1 MKYIGH
7 SWGNQNDGILFFVQR
22 LQEMLFHYS
31 DDIVKAPVH
40 NSATLIMEYLIT
52 DKDVS
57 VQKYHLDYI
66 AEELKDS
73 LERDS
78 IAKSCLG
85 TDNINR
91 IISEMKNDQGNLIKY
106 LYSSLPF
113 EVYHKKTC
121 LYLLEKINNPNQK
134 EEIEYALRTW
144 IASVVYGGYR
154 SEYIYRHLNK
164 LFAEVVG
171 NPYEV
176 AENFINHFDFE
187 KKEYAVYLNFYKSVK
202 PYKDLLSQRLEVI
215 FEDDGNFEKIG
226 NTKYKNESF
235 VGKIIVKELD
245 PYEAI
250 SEAYQRL
257 DIFFSFYRVISNRG
271 TQLLGKNG
279 LVICDAEEM
288 KLPVVTNGYKA
299 IELEPR
305 INLEST
311 IDNMVI
317 GCQKKDI
324 HTYYHL
330 QKMIRLHNMA
340 LIQPDLS
347 DGFVNLWSI
356 LEVASSDASLDSK
369 IKNVVHSILP
379 ILQNDYYYKI
389 FSSIL
394 DDLSN
399 NLSKADMRMLFEK
412 VKEGKD
418 DRLHK
423 IIAFIVLP
431 QYEKLRE
438 EFFEKLRDFP
448 NIRQKIYKIYITKD
462 NKNKMIKI
470 SDTYA
475 QRIEWHLH
483 RLYRVRN
490 AIVHAGDTDR
500 NIRVLGEHLHIY
512 CDSVIIELI
521 TKLASNDNLSTV
533 KDVLIDTKLLLGK
546 KKEYLKEGGAFVDE
560 DISHLRKEY
569 L

>member
-121 LYLLEKINNPNQK
+121 LYLLEKTNNPNQK

-475 QRIEWHLH
+475 QRIEWHLY

-569 L
+569 S

>member
-475 QRIEWHLH
+475 QRIEWHLY

-533 KDVLIDTKLLLGK
+533 KDVLIDTKLTYCATSNKLYENL
-546 KKEYLKEGGAFVDE
+546 
-560 DISHLRKEY
+560 
-569 L
+569 

>member
-462 NKNKMIKI
+462 NKNKMMKI

-475 QRIEWHLH
+475 QRIEWHLY

>member
-250 SEAYQRL
+250 SEVYQRL

-475 QRIEWHLH
+475 QRIEWHLY

>member
-475 QRIEWHLH
+475 QRIEWHLY

>member
-399 NLSKADMRMLFEK
+399 NLSKAD
-412 VKEGKD
+412 
-418 DRLHK
+418 
-423 IIAFIVLP
+423 
-431 QYEKLRE
+431 
-438 EFFEKLRDFP
+438 
-448 NIRQKIYKIYITKD
+448 
-462 NKNKMIKI
+462 
-470 SDTYA
+470 
-475 QRIEWHLH
+475 
-483 RLYRVRN
+483 
-490 AIVHAGDTDR
+490 
-500 NIRVLGEHLHIY
+500 
-512 CDSVIIELI
+512 
-521 TKLASNDNLSTV
+521 
-533 KDVLIDTKLLLGK
+533 IDTKLLLGK

>member
-1 MKYIGH
+1 
-7 SWGNQNDGILFFVQR
+7 
-22 LQEMLFHYS
+22 
-31 DDIVKAPVH
+31 
-40 NSATLIMEYLIT
+40 
-52 DKDVS
+52 
-57 VQKYHLDYI
+57 
-66 AEELKDS
+66 
-73 LERDS
+73 
-78 IAKSCLG
+78 
-85 TDNINR
+85 
-91 IISEMKNDQGNLIKY
+91 
-106 LYSSLPF
+106 
-113 EVYHKKTC
+113 
-121 LYLLEKINNPNQK
+121 
-134 EEIEYALRTW
+134 
-144 IASVVYGGYR
+144 
-154 SEYIYRHLNK
+154 
-164 LFAEVVG
+164 
-171 NPYEV
+171 
-176 AENFINHFDFE
+176 
-187 KKEYAVYLNFYKSVK
+187 
-202 PYKDLLSQRLEVI
+202 
-215 FEDDGNFEKIG
+215 
-226 NTKYKNESF
+226 
-235 VGKIIVKELD
+235 
-245 PYEAI
+245 
-250 SEAYQRL
+250 
-257 DIFFSFYRVISNRG
+257 
-271 TQLLGKNG
+271 
-279 LVICDAEEM
+279 
-288 KLPVVTNGYKA
+288 
-299 IELEPR
+299 
-305 INLEST
+305 
-311 IDNMVI
+311 
-317 GCQKKDI
+317 
-324 HTYYHL
+324 
-330 QKMIRLHNMA
+330 MIRLHNMA

-475 QRIEWHLH
+475 QRIEWHLY

>member
-1 MKYIGH
+1 M
-7 SWGNQNDGILFFVQR
+7 
-22 LQEMLFHYS
+22 
-31 DDIVKAPVH
+31 
-40 NSATLIMEYLIT
+40 
-52 DKDVS
+52 
-57 VQKYHLDYI
+57 
-66 AEELKDS
+66 
-73 LERDS
+73 
-78 IAKSCLG
+78 
-85 TDNINR
+85 
-91 IISEMKNDQGNLIKY
+91 
-106 LYSSLPF
+106 
-113 EVYHKKTC
+113 
-121 LYLLEKINNPNQK
+121 EKINNPNQK

-475 QRIEWHLH
+475 QRIEWHLY

>member
-379 ILQNDYYYKI
+379 ILKNDYYYKI

-475 QRIEWHLH
+475 QRIEWHLY

>member
-431 QYEKLRE
+431 QYEELRE

-475 QRIEWHLH
+475 QRIEWHLY

>member
-226 NTKYKNESF
+226 NSKYKNESF

-475 QRIEWHLH
+475 QRIEWHLY

>member
-448 NIRQKIYKIYITKD
+448 NIRQKNYKIYITKD

-475 QRIEWHLH
+475 QRIEWHLY

>member
-78 IAKSCLG
+78 ITKSCLG

-475 QRIEWHLH
+475 QRIEWHLY

>member
-226 NTKYKNESF
+226 NSKYKNESF

-475 QRIEWHLH
+475 QRIEWHLY

-533 KDVLIDTKLLLGK
+533 KDVLIDTKLTCC
-546 KKEYLKEGGAFVDE
+546 A
-560 DISHLRKEY
+560 R
-569 L
+569 

>member
-330 QKMIRLHNMA
+330 QKMIRLYNMA

-475 QRIEWHLH
+475 QRIEWHLY

>member
-1 MKYIGH
+1 M
-7 SWGNQNDGILFFVQR
+7 
-22 LQEMLFHYS
+22 
-31 DDIVKAPVH
+31 
-40 NSATLIMEYLIT
+40 
-52 DKDVS
+52 
-57 VQKYHLDYI
+57 
-66 AEELKDS
+66 
-73 LERDS
+73 
-78 IAKSCLG
+78 
-85 TDNINR
+85 
-91 IISEMKNDQGNLIKY
+91 
-106 LYSSLPF
+106 
-113 EVYHKKTC
+113 
-121 LYLLEKINNPNQK
+121 
-134 EEIEYALRTW
+134 
-144 IASVVYGGYR
+144 
-154 SEYIYRHLNK
+154 NK

-475 QRIEWHLH
+475 QRIEWHLY

>member
-475 QRIEWHLH
+475 QRIEWHLY

-533 KDVLIDTKLLLGK
+533 KDVLIDTKLTCC
-546 KKEYLKEGGAFVDE
+546 A
-560 DISHLRKEY
+560 R
-569 L
+569 